1 MSALILV
8 LDDDAVIRNLLCEVL
23 QDEGFQVVAAETLQ
37 DLLTI
42 APKHA
47 DALITDFLLH
57 FEEVGL
63 KAIESVRRITQPQ
76 LPAIICTAALK
87 QSQDRHAEIARL
99 GARLVLKPFT
109 IDELLDTLDR
119 ALKPASSEQALTPLK
134 LRAMCA

>member
-37 DLLTI
+37 ELLTI

-63 KAIESVRRITQPQ
+63 KAIESVRGITQPQ

-87 QSQDRHAEIARL
+87 QSEDRHAEIARL
-99 GARLVLKPFT
+99 GAHLLLKPFT

-119 ALKPASSEQALTPLK
+119 ALKPAIPDVPQTSLK
-134 LRAMCA
+134 LRAVYA